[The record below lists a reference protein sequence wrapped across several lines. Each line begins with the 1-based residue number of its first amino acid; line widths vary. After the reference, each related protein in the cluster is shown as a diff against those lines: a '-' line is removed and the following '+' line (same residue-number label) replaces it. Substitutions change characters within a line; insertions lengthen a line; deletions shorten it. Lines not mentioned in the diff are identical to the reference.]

1 VTLSVGIL
9 GADLLHLGDQ
19 IDSLGEA
26 GVELLHVDVM
36 DGVFCPQMTVGPPFV
51 AALPKGFVADVHLM
65 VDDPIDK
72 LAAYVEAGAGIVTFH
87 VESTRHPHRALQS
100 LAGSGVT
107 RGVALNPGT
116 PIASVEPLL
125 DELELLLVLAVNPGW
140 SGQSFIPATAARLT
154 AARELIAGREIVL
167 GVDGGVTRENVGY
180 VASLGADLI
189 VAGSAVFADGDV
201 RGNARFM
208 LEAAVSANET
218 GSPNT
223 LALAAAKEER
233 TYG

>member
-9 GADLLHLGDQ
+9 AADLLRLGEQ
-19 IDSLGEA
+19 IELLGEA

-36 DGVFCPQMTVGPPFV
+36 DGVFCPQMTVGAPFV
-51 AALPKGFVADVHLM
+51 AALPEGFIADVHLM
-65 VDDPIDK
+65 VEDPLDK
-72 LAAYVEAGAGIVTFH
+72 LDAYVDAGAGILTFH
-87 VESTRHPHRALQS
+87 LESTPHPHRVLQS

-140 SGQSFIPATAARLT
+140 SGQRFIPTTAARL
-154 AARELIAGREIVL
+154 AVARELIDGREIAL

-189 VAGSAVFADGDV
+189 VAGSAVFAGGDV
-201 RGNARFM
+201 TDDARFM
-208 LEAAVSANET
+208 LAATVSAHEN
-218 GSPNT
+218 GLPHV
-223 LALAAAKEER
+223 LALAAAKEEK
-233 TYG
+233 TDG